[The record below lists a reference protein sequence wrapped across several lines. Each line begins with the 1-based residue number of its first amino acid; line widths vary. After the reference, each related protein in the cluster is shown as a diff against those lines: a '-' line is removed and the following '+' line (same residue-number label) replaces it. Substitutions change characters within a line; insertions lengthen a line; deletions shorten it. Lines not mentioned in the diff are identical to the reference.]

1 MKKLVLKVEMMKRK
15 VKNIDATIAI
25 SFILKMMGSPCEGIL
40 FFLIRLRFLKLC
52 LWNKFR
58 VVFAC
63 HFFVVRN
70 ACLLLMMLHK
80 NMNSLTSYCSV
91 FHVVRFV

>member
-40 FFLIRLRFLKLC
+40 FFLIRVRFLKLC
-52 LWNKFR
+52 LWNKFSH
-58 VVFAC
+58 VC
-63 HFFVVRN
+63 LSFF
-70 ACLLLMMLHK
+70 C
-80 NMNSLTSYCSV
+80 C
-91 FHVVRFV
+91 